1 MSPVGTPA
9 TSQRDP
15 VTSGYGGKTGRHL
28 LAMSSSQFEAAQ
40 AFRSAK
46 LNYCTPFR
54 WSQFLLNP
62 QDARDF
68 AS

>member
-1 MSPVGTPA
+1 MPPIGPIPEVPAPFVYVG
-9 TSQRDP
+9 
-15 VTSGYGGKTGRHL
+15 YWGKTGRHL

-62 QDARDF
+62 QDARDS